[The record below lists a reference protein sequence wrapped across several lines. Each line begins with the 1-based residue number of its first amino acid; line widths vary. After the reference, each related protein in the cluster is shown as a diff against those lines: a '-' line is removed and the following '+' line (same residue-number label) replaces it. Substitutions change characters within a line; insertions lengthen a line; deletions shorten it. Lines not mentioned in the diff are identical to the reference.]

1 MRLKEELLEARA
13 RGKIHQDRAEG
24 ADAAIKDLREQVTR
38 SVADRE
44 RMARETGEA
53 ILGRENLANKLARIE
68 RLPEEYAKR
77 NAEDQLASRAR
88 LLFRT
93 YNMSSKYVIVS
104 LTLSLCSPSTNLT
117 TTTSTTGTRCC
128 GASSTSGASSCRGSA
143 RPPSSAWTWFIIN
156 GRGNAWADFLPVCT
170 LLFSLNCLPSTTVC
184 SQLLFA
190 LNYCLPAG
198 QLTPPL
204 KKPSTS

>member
-93 YNMSSKYVIVS
+93 YNMSSKYVIVIVS
-104 LTLSLCSPSTNLT
+104 LILS
-117 TTTSTTGTRCC
+117 
-128 GASSTSGASSCRGSA
+128 
-143 RPPSSAWTWFIIN
+143 
-156 GRGNAWADFLPVCT
+156 
-170 LLFSLNCLPSTTVC
+170 
-184 SQLLFA
+184 LFA
-190 LNYCLPAG
+190 LN
-198 QLTPPL
+198 
-204 KKPSTS
+204 